1 VEIHLALG
9 FNNLIFDHPR
19 LPQEVKDEIRAY
31 CFTHHASE
39 RKPDQTEAQF
49 IYTTRKKA
57 WAGMKERVWN
67 LPADIQEAIMVS
79 LEEMFRDMFVRMNV
93 GQTRELVV
101 QHTQAPV
108 VPVPVPPALAKA
120 LAA

>member
-1 VEIHLALG
+1 
-9 FNNLIFDHPR
+9 
-19 LPQEVKDEIRAY
+19 
-31 CFTHHASE
+31 
-39 RKPDQTEAQF
+39 
-49 IYTTRKKA
+49 
-57 WAGMKERVWN
+57 MKERFWN
-67 LPADIQEAIMVS
+67 LPADIQEGLMVS

-93 GQTRELVV
+93 GQTGELVA